1 MLEPLLTTVDP
12 VNYPTYLNEK
22 INAALA
28 LFDEAGLEHPNAEI
42 HESKREH
49 FRSRA
54 EFCIFKEGDEF
65 TYSMFKG
72 KGNKRERISLTQF
85 PMATKA
91 INKVME
97 LMRELLPK
105 HAELYKRVFSVEF
118 LASQNDDVVVS
129 LNYHRHL
136 EEEAWKA
143 DAQAL
148 KAEIAAQGVHCDF
161 IAHAKKQEILA
172 DTDSVLET
180 IHTDDGK
187 DFKLYEVNGTFSQPN
202 AGVAGHM
209 VSFARSCCQ
218 NSKDSDLIELYCG
231 SGTFT
236 VCLADLF
243 SKVFSTEITRVA
255 TKTCFKN
262 LDINGIKN
270 VKLARLSAEE
280 VSEALAGVRE
290 FFRLKVAGIDVRD
303 YNLKTL
309 LIDPPRCGLND
320 ERSLNFTARFDKVIY
335 ISCNPQTLVSDLKFL
350 TRTHKIK
357 RLAFFDQF
365 PYTPHLETAVLLSR
379 EDLESQD
386 DE

>member
-290 FFRLKVAGIDVRD
+290 FFRLKEAGIDVRD

>member
-22 INAALA
+22 INVALA
-28 LFDEAGLEHPNAEI
+28 LFDEAGLEHPGAEI
-42 HESKREH
+42 HESKREY

-72 KGNKRERISLTQF
+72 KGSKRERISLIQF

-91 INKVME
+91 INKIME
-97 LMRELLPK
+97 LLRELLPK
-105 HAELYKRVFSVEF
+105 HAELYKKVFSVEF

-129 LNYHRHL
+129 LNYHRHI
-136 EEEAWKA
+136 EENLWKA

-148 KAEIAAQGVHCDF
+148 KAEIATHGVRCNF
-161 IAHAKKQEILA
+161 IAHAKKQLILA
-172 DTDSVLET
+172 DTDSVLEI

-187 DFKLYEVNGTFSQPN
+187 DFKLYEVNGSFSQPN

-218 NSKDSDLIELYCG
+218 NCKDSDLIELYCG

-243 SKVFSTEITRVA
+243 SKVFSTEVTRVA

-262 LDINGIKN
+262 LEINGIKN

-290 FFRLKVAGIDVRD
+290 FFRLKEAGINVKD

-320 ERSLNFTARFDKVIY
+320 ERSLNFTARFDRVIY
-335 ISCNPQTLVSDLKFL
+335 ISCNPKTLVSDLKFL
-350 TRTHKIK
+350 TKTHKIK

-365 PYTPHLETAVLLSR
+365 PYTPHLETAVLLSK
-379 EDLESQD
+379 EI
-386 DE
+386 

>member
-12 VNYPTYLNEK
+12 VNYPTYLSEK
-22 INAALA
+22 INVTLA
-28 LFDEAGLEHPNAEI
+28 LFDEAELKHPDPEI
-42 HESKREH
+42 HESLREH

-54 EFCIFKEGDEF
+54 EFCIFKEGDVF

-72 KGNKRERISLTQF
+72 KGNKRERISLTEF
-85 PMATKA
+85 PMATKS

-97 LMRELLPK
+97 LLRELLPQ
-105 HAELYKRVFSVEF
+105 HAELYKKVFSVEF
-118 LASQNDDVVVS
+118 LSSQNGDVVAS

-148 KAEIAAQGVHCDF
+148 KAEMAERGVNCDF
-161 IAHAKKQEILA
+161 LAHAKKQEILA

-187 DFKLYEVNGTFSQPN
+187 DFNLFEVNGSFSQPN
-202 AGVAGHM
+202 AEVAGHM

-218 NSKDSDLIELYCG
+218 NCKDTDLIELYCG

-243 SKVFSTEITRVA
+243 RKVFSTEVTRVA

-262 LDINGIKN
+262 LDINGIDN

-280 VSEALAGVRE
+280 VSEALSGVRE
-290 FFRLKVAGIDVRD
+290 FFRLKEANIDVKD
-303 YNLKTL
+303 YDLKTL
-309 LIDPPRCGLND
+309 LIDPPRCGLCD
-320 ERSLNFTARFDKVIY
+320 ERSLNFTAKFDRVIY
-335 ISCNPQTLVSDLKFL
+335 ISCNPQTLVQDLKFL
-350 TRTHKIK
+350 TKTHKIK

-365 PYTPHLETAVLLSR
+365 PYTPHLESGVLLER
-379 EDLESQD
+379 I
-386 DE
+386 

>member
-22 INAALA
+22 INVTLA
-28 LFDEAGLEHPNAEI
+28 LFEEAGLEHPNAEI
-42 HESKREH
+42 HESQREH

-54 EFCIFKEGDEF
+54 EFCIFKEGDKF

-72 KGNKRERISLTQF
+72 KGNKRERIALTQF
-85 PMATKA
+85 PMATKS
-91 INKVME
+91 INKVMD
-97 LMRELLPK
+97 LLLKLLPK
-105 HAELYKRVFSVEF
+105 HEELYKKIFSVEF
-118 LASQNDDVVVS
+118 LSSQNDDVVVS
-129 LNYHRHL
+129 LNYHRHIDETL
-136 EEEAWKA
+136 WKA

-148 KAEIAAQGVHCDF
+148 KAEIATNGVHCDF
-161 IAHAKKQEILA
+161 IAHAKKQEVLA

-187 DFKLYEVNGTFSQPN
+187 DFKLYEVNGSFSQPN

-218 NSKDSDLIELYCG
+218 NCQDSDLIELYCG

-243 SKVFSTEITRVA
+243 SKVFSTEVTRVA

-262 LDINGIKN
+262 LAINGIEN

-280 VSEALAGVRE
+280 VSEALSGVRE
-290 FFRLKVAGIDVRD
+290 FFRLKEAGIDVKA

-309 LIDPPRCGLND
+309 LIDPPRCGLCD
-320 ERSLNFTARFDKVIY
+320 ERSLSFTAKFDRVIY
-335 ISCNPQTLVSDLKFL
+335 ISCNPATLVSDLKFL
-350 TRTHKIK
+350 TKTHAIK

-365 PYTPHLETAVLLSR
+365 PYTPHLESGVLLER
-379 EDLESQD
+379 I
-386 DE
+386 

>member
-22 INAALA
+22 ISVTLA
-28 LFDEAGLEHPNAEI
+28 LFDEAGLEHPQAEI
-42 HESKREH
+42 HESQREN

-54 EFCIFKEGDEF
+54 EFCIFKEGEEF

-72 KGNKRERISLTQF
+72 KGNKRERIALTQF

-91 INKVME
+91 INKLME
-97 LMRELLPK
+97 LLLKLLPK
-105 HAELYKRVFSVEF
+105 HAELYKKVFSVEF
-118 LASQNDDVVVS
+118 LSSQNDDVVVS
-129 LNYHRHL
+129 LNYHRRID
-136 EEEAWKA
+136 EEAWKL
-143 DAQAL
+143 DAQTL
-148 KAEIAAQGVHCDF
+148 KAEIAAEGVHCDF

-187 DFKLYEVNGTFSQPN
+187 DFKLYEVNGSFSQPN

-209 VSFARSCCQ
+209 VSFARSCCK
-218 NSKDSDLIELYCG
+218 NCKDSDLIELYCG

-243 SKVFSTEITRVA
+243 SKVFSTEVTRVA

-262 LDINGIKN
+262 LAINGIEN

-280 VSEALAGVRE
+280 VSEALSGVRE
-290 FFRLKVAGIDVRD
+290 FFRLKEAGIEVKD

-309 LIDPPRCGLND
+309 LIDPPRCGLCD
-320 ERSLNFTARFDKVIY
+320 ERSLSFTAKFDRVIY
-335 ISCNPQTLVSDLKFL
+335 ISCNPQTLVADLKFL
-350 TRTHKIK
+350 TKTHKIK

-365 PYTPHLETAVLLSR
+365 PYTPHLESGVLLER
-379 EDLESQD
+379 I
-386 DE
+386 